1 MSTTTTTMT
10 DEERKA
16 YFEKLGM
23 SDGYEERLAEM
34 AKDKAAREAE
44 PVDSDEMLNM
54 ERAYLPEEE
63 QKAILK
69 LDETNNMS
77 YKYLRE
83 HGNTWQYDPKKV
95 HPKIRARLYRRF
107 DTFNKNSDGTVTIEE
122 VLTWADRMKSLCQ
135 STDEQIDTVR
145 EALRTFFLNKGLTGE
160 GCCRENWVE
169 CNRVFAEADRERERR
184 GEGRLVN
191 MLGDAYFNVLDT
203 DGDGL
208 VNLPE
213 LKRMMNIFRVPEE
226 AAYTFFEC
234 ADTNKN
240 GTLEREEMHQMFIRF
255 WMSDEYDP
263 SIDGIYAYKY

>member
-1 MSTTTTTMT
+1 M
-10 DEERKA
+10 
-16 YFEKLGM
+16 
-23 SDGYEERLAEM
+23 
-34 AKDKAAREAE
+34 
-44 PVDSDEMLNM
+44 
-54 ERAYLPEEE
+54 
-63 QKAILK
+63 
-69 LDETNNMS
+69 
-77 YKYLRE
+77 
-83 HGNTWQYDPKKV
+83 
-95 HPKIRARLYRRF
+95 
-107 DTFNKNSDGTVTIEE
+107 TIEE